1 MTLVNNFMAGF
12 LGVFGIETVR
22 AVANVLVSYVS
33 PSGSTLE
40 DMIDTRVG
48 GGN

>member
-1 MTLVNNFMAGF
+1 MLVNNFMSGF
-12 LGVFGIETVR
+12 LLVFGVEVVR
-22 AVANVLVSYVS
+22 SVANIMVSYVS
-33 PSGSTLE
+33 RDGSTLE